1 MLSRLTIILVLCG
14 LSFGGCKKANR
25 GEKSTRLLNPSPA
38 PSVAVAVVPSPSP
51 TPAKPRI
58 DQNAQVIVFGYHR
71 FEKKVRRPDTEIM
84 PEAFEAQMKELQ
96 DHKIPVIGM
105 QDFLA
110 WKRGEKA
117 IPSHAAIITIDD
129 GYKTGYEVAWP
140 ILKKYGYPFTLFIY
154 TEGIKGGKFGGGE
167 AMSWEQLAEMRDAGI
182 DIQAHS
188 ATHQDLR
195 KPYDKVTKRRLNPE
209 EYTAWL
215 DAEVGGSKATLE
227 QKLGIRVNCFAV
239 PFGYYN
245 DRVKEAAKNAG
256 CEALFTVYGQKLT
269 YGSPNDSLGRYMIE
283 ANKPKV
289 FVDAI
294 NFGGSS
300 SSGGV
305 AVEEI
310 PTSSI
315 NPQPADGSTATSK
328 PLIKANLGAI
338 GGIDPG
344 SVKMRVSG
352 FGVVPAIY
360 DAASKTISYQVT
372 QPLHGDAC
380 TVIIE
385 VKMGGKKAEAHW
397 TFTLKEATVK
407 TKDAP
412 ASAMSP
418 AASPPPT
425 PKK

>member
-1 MLSRLTIILVLCG
+1 MLNRLTIILVLCAVA
-14 LSFGGCKKANR
+14 FGACKKANR
-25 GEKSTRLLNPSPA
+25 GKKSTRLLDSSPA
-38 PSVAVAVVPSPSP
+38 PTVTAAAVPTPSP
-51 TPAKPRI
+51 TPTKPPI
-58 DQNAQVIVFGYHR
+58 DQSAQVIVFGYHR
-71 FEKKVRRPDTEIM
+71 LEKKVRRPDTEIT

-96 DHKIPVIGM
+96 DHKIAVIGM

-117 IPSHAAIITIDD
+117 IPSRAAIITIDD
-129 GYKTGYEVAWP
+129 GYKSAYEVAWP

-154 TEGIKGGKFGGGE
+154 TEGVKGGKFGGGE

-209 EYTAWL
+209 EYAQWL

-245 DRVKEAAKNAG
+245 DRVKEAAKKAG
-256 CEALFTVYGQKLT
+256 FEALFTVYGQKLT
-269 YGSPNDSLGRYMIE
+269 HGSPNDSLGRYMIE

-289 FVDAI
+289 FADAI
-294 NFGGSS
+294 TFGGT
-300 SSGGV
+300 SGAASV

-315 NPQPADGSTATSK
+315 NPVPADGSTATSK
-328 PLIKANLGAI
+328 PLIKANLGAV
-338 GGIDPG
+338 GGIEPG

-352 FGVVPAIY
+352 LGLVPANY
-360 DAASKTISYQVT
+360 DAATKTISYQVT
-372 QPLHGDAC
+372 QSLHGDAC
-380 TVIIE
+380 TVIVEAKI
-385 VKMGGKKAEAHW
+385 GGKKAEAHW
-397 TFTLKEATVK
+397 GFNLKEAAVK
-407 TKDAP
+407 ANESPAP
-412 ASAMSP
+412 A
-418 AASPPPT
+418 PT
-425 PKK
+425 PATTPQPTRK